1 MLWAAVGVGLDR
13 DLGAVAM
20 VAYVAY
26 VGVGWCEVHVAQ
38 ATHSNWIP
46 IKLGQGG

>member
-20 VAYVAY
+20 VAYVQC
-26 VGVGWCEVHVAQ
+26 GGCEYAQ
-38 ATHSNWIP
+38 LPMPCWQLN
-46 IKLGQGG
+46 